1 MTVLQAFSADLAD
14 LVAAAAPSVV
24 GIEHRR
30 GQGSGV
36 VLAQDGFVL
45 TNAHVAAEGA
55 GPLRVRLPGARVVR
69 GELVGADARTD
80 LAVVRASAA
89 DLAPLPLAER
99 RLRVGE
105 VVVAI
110 GNPLGFERSVSL
122 GVVSALHRNLPA
134 PRGARPRTSFAPRS
148 GAGEGE
154 VLEGL
159 VQTDAAVNPGNS
171 GGPLLDASGAVVGV
185 TTAMLPWARGIGFA
199 VPATTA
205 GWVASTLIHEGE
217 VRRPFLGVA
226 ARGEDLEPAAAARL
240 GRTRAVRVLEV
251 VEDSPASAAGLRRGD
266 LVVAAG
272 SAAVETLDDV
282 VRAMVLGHPEEI
294 AAEVLRGD
302 ERLALR
308 IRPRPAPGRRAA

>member
-1 MTVLQAFSADLAD
+1 MTALQTFSSDLAD

-45 TNAHVAAEGA
+45 TNAHVAAGGG

-69 GELVGADARTD
+69 AALVGADERTD
-80 LAVVRASAA
+80 LAVVRADAA
-89 DLAPLPLAER
+89 ELPPLALSER

-105 VVVAI
+105 LVVAI

-122 GVVSALHRNLPA
+122 GVVSALYRNLGA
-134 PRGARPRTSFAPRS
+134 PRG
-148 GAGEGE
+148 E
-154 VLEGL
+154 VLDGL

-171 GGPLLDASGAVVGV
+171 GGPLLDARGAVVGV

-205 GWVASTLIHEGE
+205 SWVASTLIREGA

-226 ARGEDLEPAAAARL
+226 ARGEDLEPAAARAL
-240 GRTRAVRVLEV
+240 GRTRAVRLLEV
-251 VEDSPASAAGLRRGD
+251 AAGSPAEAAGLRRGD
-266 LVVAAG
+266 LVVSAG
-272 SAAVETLDDV
+272 GAPAETLDDV
-282 VRAMVLGHPEEI
+282 VRTMVLGHPEEI
-294 AAEVLRGD
+294 GVEVLRDG
-302 ERLALR
+302 AAVAVR
-308 IRPRPAPGRRAA
+308 IRPRPPAARAAA

>member
-1 MTVLQAFSADLAD
+1 VTALQSFSSDLAD

-24 GIEHRR
+24 GIEHGR

-45 TNAHVAAEGA
+45 TNAHVAASG
-55 GPLRVRLPGARVVR
+55 GPLRVRLSGARAVTA
-69 GELVGADARTD
+69 ELVGSDARTD
-80 LAVVRASAA
+80 LAVVRASAT
-89 DLAPLPLAER
+89 DLPPLALAER

-122 GVVSALHRNLPA
+122 GVVSALHRNLAA
-134 PRGARPRTSFAPRS
+134 PR
-148 GAGEGE
+148 GE

-171 GGPLLDASGAVVGV
+171 GGPLLDTHGAVVGV

-199 VPATTA
+199 VPASTA
-205 GWVASTLIHEGE
+205 GWVTTTLIHEGE

-226 ARGEDLEPAAAARL
+226 ARGEDLEPAAAAQV
-240 GRTRAVRVLEV
+240 GRSRAVRVLEV
-251 VEDSPASAAGLRRGD
+251 VEGSPAAAAGLRRGD
-266 LVVAAG
+266 LVIAAG
-272 SAAVETLDDV
+272 SGAVETLDDV

-294 AAEVLRGD
+294 PSEVLRGD
-302 ERLALR
+302 ERVALR
-308 IRPRPAPGRRAA
+308 IRPRPAPRRQAA

>member
-1 MTVLQAFSADLAD
+1 MSALAAFSAELSE
-14 LVAAAAPSVV
+14 LVARASPAVV

-45 TNAHVAAEGA
+45 TNAHVADGGGA
-55 GPLRVRLPGARVVR
+55 LRVRLSGSRVVR
-69 GELVGADARTD
+69 GELVGTDERTD
-80 LAVVRASAA
+80 LAVVRAEAV
-89 DLAPLPLAER
+89 DLAPIALAER

-122 GVVSALHRNLPA
+122 GVVSALHRNLAA
-134 PRGARPRTSFAPRS
+134 PRGV
-148 GAGEGE
+148 

-171 GGPLLDASGAVVGV
+171 GGPLLDTAGAVVGI

-199 VPATTA
+199 VPGRTA
-205 GWVASTLIHEGE
+205 GWVASTLIREGE

-226 ARGEDLEPAAAARL
+226 ARGEDLEPDGAREA
-240 GRTRAVRVLEV
+240 GHARAVRVLEV
-251 VEDSPASAAGLRRGD
+251 VEGSPAAAAGVRPGD
-266 LVVAAG
+266 LVVGASGAP
-272 SAAVETLDDV
+272 VETLDDV
-282 VRAMVLGHPEEI
+282 VRAMVLGRPEEI
-294 AAEVLRGD
+294 ALDVLRD
-302 ERLALR
+302 RSRLALS
-308 IRPRPAPGRRAA
+308 IRPRPATSRAAA

>member
-1 MTVLQAFSADLAD
+1 MTALQAFSSDLAD
-14 LVAAAAPSVV
+14 LVEAAAPSVV

-45 TNAHVAAEGA
+45 TNAHVAAGG
-55 GPLRVRLPGARVVR
+55 GPLRVRLSGARAVR
-69 GELVGADARTD
+69 GEVVGADARTD
-80 LAVVRASAA
+80 LAVVRADAT
-89 DLAPLPLAER
+89 DLPPLPLSER

-122 GVVSALHRNLPA
+122 GVVSALHRNLGA
-134 PRGARPRTSFAPRS
+134 PR
-148 GAGEGE
+148 GE

-171 GGPLLDASGAVVGV
+171 GGPLLDARGAVVGV

-205 GWVASTLIHEGE
+205 GWVASTLIHEGA
-217 VRRPFLGVA
+217 VRRPVLGVA
-226 ARGEDLEPAAAARL
+226 ARGEDLEPAEAREA
-240 GRTRAVRVLEV
+240 GRARAVRLLEIAPG
-251 VEDSPASAAGLRRGD
+251 SAAAAAGLRKGD
-266 LVVAAG
+266 LVVGAAG
-272 SAAVETLDDV
+272 APVETLDDV

-294 AAEVLRGD
+294 AADVLRGGA
-302 ERLALR
+302 RLSLR
-308 IRPRPAPGRRAA
+308 IRPRPPEARAAA

>member
-1 MTVLQAFSADLAD
+1 VIALQTFSSDLAD
-14 LVAAAAPSVV
+14 LVARASPSVV

-45 TNAHVAAEGA
+45 TNAHVAQGG
-55 GPLRVRLPGARVVR
+55 GPLRVRLSGSRIVR
-69 GELVGADARTD
+69 GELVGADERTD
-80 LAVVRASAA
+80 LAVLRAEAD

-122 GVVSALHRNLPA
+122 GVVSALHRNLGA
-134 PRGARPRTSFAPRS
+134 PRGV
-148 GAGEGE
+148 

-171 GGPLLDASGAVVGV
+171 GGPLLDAAGAVVGI

-205 GWVASTLIHEGE
+205 GWVASTLIREGE
-217 VRRPFLGVA
+217 VLRPFLGIA
-226 ARGEDLEPAAAARL
+226 ARGEDLEPALARVA
-240 GRTRAVRVLEV
+240 GHVRAVRVLQV
-251 VEDSPASAAGLRRGD
+251 IDGSPAAAAGLSEGD
-266 LVVAAG
+266 LVVGAAG
-272 SAAVETLDDV
+272 GAVETLDDV
-282 VRAMVLGHPEEI
+282 VRAMVLGRPEEI
-294 AAEVLRGD
+294 GLDVLRDGG
-302 ERLALR
+302 RTSLR
-308 IRPRPAPGRRAA
+308 IRPRPAVARAA